1 MKRRVVITGIGVIA
15 PNGIGKENFW
25 NALKE
30 GKSGIKK
37 ITSFDTSDLPVKI
50 AGEVTDFKPE
60 EYIEDNKKIRRM
72 ARFSQFAVACAKM
85 AIQDAKINLKDIDL
99 EKTLI
104 CLGVSTSA
112 MDLIES
118 QYKKFLNR
126 GYKGILPFSIFS
138 ASPSSPSHEILNNL
152 EIGGDIITLSND
164 CIGGIEAI
172 C

>member
-25 NALKE
+25 KALTG

-37 ITSFDTSDLPVKI
+37 ITSFDASELPVQI

-60 EYIEDNKKIRRM
+60 DYIEDRKKLRRM

-85 AIQDAKINLKDIDL
+85 AIEDSGLNLKEIDS
-99 EKTLI
+99 EKILV

-118 QYKKFLNR
+118 QYRKFLNKGYR
-126 GYKGILPFSIFS
+126 GIVPFGIFS
-138 ASPSSPSHEILNNL
+138 ATPNMACQEILNEFLL
-152 EIGGDIITLSND
+152 EVPISTVASGCAAGL
-164 CIGGIEAI
+164 EAI
-172 C
+172 